1 MKLIYAQGFS
11 KNEKLEWKP
20 VVFQNI
26 VQSFR
31 LIYEAMNELGIKFEN
46 EENEVS
52 KSSGN
57 TSLMGPFDVDVCGWS
72 TPTYLLTEKHVPNIG
87 RLRAEPAGSSAY

>member
-20 VVFQNI
+20 VVFTNI

-31 LIYEAMNELGIKFEN
+31 LIFDAMNELGIKFEN
-46 EENEVS
+46 PDNEAS
-52 KSSGN
+52 IFFPGF
-57 TSLMGPFDVDVCGWS
+57 LDFDVGGLS
-72 TPTYLLTEKHVPNIG
+72 LTMSRKIWHK
-87 RLRAEPAGSSAY
+87 

>member
-31 LIYEAMNELGIKFEN
+31 LIHEAMNELGITFEN
-46 EENEVS
+46 PENEVS
-52 KSSGN
+52 DPSADFN
-57 TSLMGPFDVDVCGWS
+57 
-72 TPTYLLTEKHVPNIG
+72 LTEP
-87 RLRAEPAGSSAY
+87 LMSMSLAGQQWLTCC